1 MTEEDAAVATVDR
14 SRIDRLVDVLSLAA
28 VGEFEHERCAIK
40 VEHEDD
46 FALLE
51 QTLSLFIQEL
61 ASAHRENELHVREL
75 TESRHELENQ
85 LATIR
90 NQQAAIKRLST
101 PMLEV
106 WDGVLVLPVIG
117 VIDAERAA
125 DMTEHLLG
133 RVVETGSRSVIID
146 VTGAAG
152 FDTSTADH
160 FLRLLK
166 AASLLG
172 AQCVLTGISA
182 ENARALIGLDVYF
195 EDVVTLRSLKAG
207 LKRFMDRQPPN
218 RPTNPREPSR
228 GSGARPDG
236 A

>member
-1 MTEEDAAVATVDR
+1 MTEDATRDTVER
-14 SRIDRLVDVLSLAA
+14 SRIARLVDVLSLAA
-28 VGEFEHERCAIK
+28 IGEFEHERCSIK

-46 FALLE
+46 FAMLE

-61 ASAHRENELHVREL
+61 AAAHRENELHVREL

-85 LATIR
+85 LLTIR
-90 NQQAAIKRLST
+90 SQQAAIKRLST

-117 VIDAERAA
+117 VIDAERAS
-125 DMTEHLLG
+125 DMTENLLG

-152 FDTSTADH
+152 FDTATADH

-166 AASLLG
+166 AARLLG

-182 ENARALIGLDVYF
+182 ENARALIALDVYF
-195 EDVVTLRSLKAG
+195 EDVVTLRSLKEG
-207 LKRFMDRQPPN
+207 LKRFMERPRQK
-218 RPTNPREPSR
+218 RPTNPREPNPR
-228 GSGARPDG
+228 VPPDNL
-236 A
+236 